1 MVASEHTMALDTCQ
15 GPKGTVP
22 TAQRRWF
29 FHDTVLPSGLA
40 MFWDSMRRVIILTL
54 NIYCARH

>member
-1 MVASEHTMALDTCQ
+1 MVASEHTMALDICQ

-29 FHDTVLPSGLA
+29 FYDTVLPSEGLA
-40 MFWDSMRRVIILTL
+40 IFWDNMRRVIILTL
-54 NIYCARH
+54 NT